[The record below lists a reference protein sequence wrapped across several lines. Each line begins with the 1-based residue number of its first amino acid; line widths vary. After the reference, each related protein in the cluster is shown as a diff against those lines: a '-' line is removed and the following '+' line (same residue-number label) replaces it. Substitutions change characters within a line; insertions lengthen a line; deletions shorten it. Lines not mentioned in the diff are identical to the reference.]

1 MAVADAVLPSPPP
14 PPPPARAV
22 VVRFALALMLAL
34 GLVLCVAAGALACLG
49 FASAWDASAASA
61 AKVVARRAWGEA
73 SAPFL
78 FLQALTYGA
87 LKVCVYNFLVLL
99 ALTVLQQFVAY
110 VIAVV
115 SGSTSGFKKN
125 CCPPQSAFGAMRP
138 ESVARFFRLLRP
150 IVLGFV
156 AYVAF
161 ILLAVA
167 GFLVAMMSPHVEGS
181 MSQGEM
187 VGSVIMDVG
196 IFGSHATACFVM
208 MPALVLSLWREY
220 QANRKAPSQFC

>member
-1 MAVADAVLPSPPP
+1 FAVAWV
-14 PPPPARAV
+14 
-22 VVRFALALMLAL
+22 M
-34 GLVLCVAAGALACLG
+34 AAAT
-49 FASAWDASAASA
+49 AAE
-61 AKVVARRAWGEA
+61 VVARRAWGEG
-73 SAPFL
+73 SAPVL
-78 FLQALTYGA
+78 FLHAVMYGA
-87 LKVCVYNFLVLL
+87 LKVCVYTILAVFALVVLL
-99 ALTVLQQFVAY
+99 LCTQCVAY
-110 VIAVV
+110 VIALV

-125 CCPPQSAFGAMRP
+125 CCPPQSAFGAIRP

-181 MSQGEM
+181 ISQGEM
-187 VGSVIMDVG
+187 VGSVIIDVG
-196 IFGSHATACFVM
+196 IFGSHATACFVI

-220 QANRKAPSQFC
+220 QANRNAPSQFC